1 MFFWKIDE
9 ETIRCLINKEEI
21 GSMGYK
27 IEELEEDDAV
37 MSSFLDDI
45 VNHSTS
51 FIQWNTENGVQAY
64 TARMLPSDQFLL
76 TISCTFQDELIDKDL
91 DIIRNIST
99 HLKNNLSEERFHDI
113 YTARGEHKE
122 QAFGELI
129 RDLHRI
135 FSGDFERP
143 EEKNRRNRDHVLRS
157 RIIEFDDLQKL
168 IDYSHLIRSHKDI
181 TSRLYRKD
189 DRYMLMMQFFDSLR
203 NDELH
208 PLLAAAFE
216 FDGILKESDYE
227 EYVLSEH
234 ADLLIDTDAIGILD
248 SM

>member
-9 ETIRCLINKEEI
+9 ETIRCLINKDEI

-37 MSSFLDDI
+37 MTRFLDDI
-45 VNHSTS
+45 VNHSTG

-64 TARMLPSDQFLL
+64 TARMLPQDQFLL
-76 TISCTFQDELIDKDL
+76 TISCTFQDELIDRDL
-91 DIIRNIST
+91 DIIKNIGN
-99 HLKNNLSEERFHDI
+99 LLQENLSDERFHDI
-113 YTARGEHKE
+113 YAATGESKE
-122 QAFGELI
+122 QAFGDLI

-135 FSGDFERP
+135 FSGDFENSSPQRP
-143 EEKNRRNRDHVLRS
+143 EESEDVLQS
-157 RIIEFDDLQKL
+157 RVIEFDDLQKL

-181 TSRLYRKD
+181 SSRLYRKD
-189 DRYMLMMQFFDSLR
+189 DRYMLMMQFIASR
-203 NDELH
+203 EKNRLH

-216 FDGILKESDYE
+216 FDGIIRESGYAE
-227 EYVLSEH
+227 SYLSEH
-234 ADLLIDTDAIGILD
+234 ADLLIDTDAIRILD